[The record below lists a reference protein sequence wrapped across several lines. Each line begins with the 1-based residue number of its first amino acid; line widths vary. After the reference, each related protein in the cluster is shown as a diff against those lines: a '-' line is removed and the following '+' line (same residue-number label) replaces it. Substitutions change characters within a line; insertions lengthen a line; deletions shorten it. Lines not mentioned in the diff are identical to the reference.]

1 MKKRNKRLENISKLS
16 SEIITNTNIRQKH
29 YHKHLSIASLE
40 NESKGIRKTNKV
52 EPNTIIT
59 SNKTQASNSH
69 YQLYLMKCKKQ
80 IKRDNKGRI
89 II

>member
-16 SEIITNTNIRQKH
+16 SEIITNTNIRHKH
-29 YHKHLSIASLE
+29 YHKHLSVASLE

-52 EPNTIIT
+52 EPNTMIT
-59 SNKTQASNSH
+59 SNKIQASNSH

-80 IKRDNKGRI
+80 VKRDSKGRI